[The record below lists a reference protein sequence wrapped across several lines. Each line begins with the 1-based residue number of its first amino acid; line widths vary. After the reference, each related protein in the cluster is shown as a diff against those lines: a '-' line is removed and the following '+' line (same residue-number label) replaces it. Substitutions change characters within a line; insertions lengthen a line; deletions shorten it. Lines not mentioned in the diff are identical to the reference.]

1 MRNAYPSDDM
11 KKSTHIRDPM
21 KELVRRYRKKFR
33 VPENLDHYSKRDYE
47 IAEQKYVKLCITRG
61 KC

>member
-1 MRNAYPSDDM
+1 M
-11 KKSTHIRDPM
+11 KKTNDNRNPI
-21 KELVRRYRKKFR
+21 KELVRRYRKRFR

-47 IAEQKYVKLCITRG
+47 IAEQKYVKMCITRG